1 MKKMLIL
8 LAFPVLASA
17 QAPKEV
23 KIKGSFEIPQTI
35 SWVYISY
42 RTPDASINDSV
53 SVDKGEFKYKSTLAE
68 PVLAT
73 ITLKSSDALATTSRG
88 SSKTWSLPVFLQPG
102 DIDLTAKDSIQA
114 TKVTGSAAHKD
125 YMALQDQL
133 KPYNDQMNKLYTDYS
148 AASMKKDKAAT
159 DAIEVQLDALDSTM
173 REAVY
178 KGYVKTHPRSP
189 VALYAAKQYAGYQI
203 DADKAG
209 AVYDQLASPLKAYPS
224 AVAFKELIDIARMT
238 GVGKIAPEFTQNDT
252 LGNPVALS
260 SFKGKYVLVDFWA
273 SWCGPCRRENPNIV
287 KVFDHYKDRNFTI
300 LGVSLDRPNAQ
311 DKWLKAIHDDK
322 LAWTHVSDLK
332 FWDNAVAKQYGIRSI
347 PGNLLLDPYGR
358 IIAKNL
364 RGEDLAR
371 ELAKV
376 LGE

>member
-1 MKKMLIL
+1 
-8 LAFPVLASA
+8 
-17 QAPKEV
+17 
-23 KIKGSFEIPQTI
+23 
-35 SWVYISY
+35 
-42 RTPDASINDSV
+42 V
-53 SVDKGEFKYKSTLAE
+53 S
-68 PVLAT
+68 
-73 ITLKSSDALATTSRG
+73 
-88 SSKTWSLPVFLQPG
+88 
-102 DIDLTAKDSIQA
+102 KDSIQA
-114 TKVTGSAAHKD
+114 TKVSGSTAHKD
-125 YMALQDQL
+125 YQALQDLL
-133 KPYNDQMNKLYTDYS
+133 KPYNDQTNQLYADYT
-148 AASMKKDKAAT
+148 AAAQKKDKAAT
-159 DAIEVQLDALDSTM
+159 DAIEAQLDALDSTM
-173 REAVY
+173 RETVY
-178 KGYVKTHPRSP
+178 RSYVKAHPRSP

-209 AVYDQLASPLKAYPS
+209 PVYDQLAAPLRAYPS

-238 GVGKIAPEFTQNDT
+238 GVGKMAPEFTQNDT

-287 KVFDHYKDRNFTI
+287 KVFDQYKDRNFTI
-300 LGVSLDRPNAQ
+300 LGVSLDRPAAK

-322 LAWTHVSDLK
+322 LAWTHVSDLQ

-347 PGNLLLDPYGR
+347 PGNLLLDPYGK

-376 LGE
+376 MGQ